1 MRISRQTFFDAG
13 GAKFHRRRL
22 RSIFHMSSLV
32 PSQSFHY
39 VSCFA
44 VSQSLLDLG
53 SSTLKKTFVVTARVL
68 ETTRTAFYT
77 GGSRKSCTTTSLRH
91 DPKKEG
97 LSELHLAANSTCA
110 SGASFH
116 RFPLSEFGLHLSFK
130 SVRTFIECSGSELLL
145 KKAQSSGVLSVSG
158 RRSPS
163 FSLCKRGSV
172 SLLGGC
178 STPIRRTITISS
190 PPPCATDRY
199 PGDEVLRSWRS
210 SAARNFPIKLKS
222 SEAADVSPNL
232 SSTWARPKLFSR
244 GISPVSISQNINF
257 IERTRPRN
265 CFAALVLFIPMI
277 SGGFT
282 EALVRSRVHITPYM
296 SVLKRFSS
304 SWLPVGSSAPSS
316 KTFLMRSVTSPAIKQ
331 MKLPKSLTV
340 LLSCGTVCT
349 GPEDATGFVST
360 IFRGVDWLSTSRF
373 NVTMFQ
379 LSGCAVKFTLTH
391 SSCSLNS
398 LSIYSRGFSTS
409 ISYVVLSY
417 CFASSARIVSSSKC
431 NPEV

>member
-1 MRISRQTFFDAG
+1 M
-13 GAKFHRRRL
+13 
-22 RSIFHMSSLV
+22 V
-32 PSQSFHY
+32 Y
-39 VSCFA
+39 
-44 VSQSLLDLG
+44 
-53 SSTLKKTFVVTARVL
+53 ARVL

-77 GGSRKSCTTTSLRH
+77 GGSRKSYTTTSLRH
-91 DPKKEG
+91 DPKKKG
-97 LSELHLAANSTCA
+97 LSELHLATNSTCA

-116 RFPLSEFGLHLSFK
+116 RFPLSEFGLQLSSR
-130 SVRTFIECSGSELLL
+130 SVRTSIECSGSELLL

-163 FSLCKRGSV
+163 SSLCKQGSI

-178 STPIRRTITISS
+178 STPIRQTITISS

-199 PGDEVLRSWRS
+199 PGDEVLRRWRS
-210 SAARNFPIKLKS
+210 SAAHNFLIKLKS

-232 SSTWARPKLFSR
+232 SSTWPGPS
-244 GISPVSISQNINF
+244 
-257 IERTRPRN
+257 
-265 CFAALVLFIPMI
+265 CFQ
-277 SGGFT
+277 
-282 EALVRSRVHITPYM
+282 E
-296 SVLKRFSS
+296 RFSS

-340 LLSCGTVCT
+340 LLSCGAVCT

-360 IFRGVDWLSTSRF
+360 IFRGVDWLSMSQF

-379 LSGCAVKFTLTH
+379 LSGGAVKFTLTH
-391 SSCSLNS
+391 SSCSPNS
-398 LSIYSRGFSTS
+398 LSIYPRGFSTS
-409 ISYVVLSY
+409 IGYVVLSY
-417 CFASSARIVSSSKC
+417 CFASSARIVFFSKC

>member
-1 MRISRQTFFDAG
+1 
-13 GAKFHRRRL
+13 
-22 RSIFHMSSLV
+22 MSFSV

-39 VSCFA
+39 VSCSL
-44 VSQSLLDLG
+44 SQSLLDLG
-53 SSTLKKTFVVTARVL
+53 SSTLKRPSWSMLVFLRPPELHSIPGVPGKTVQ
-68 ETTRTAFYT
+68 
-77 GGSRKSCTTTSLRH
+77 TTSLRH
-91 DPKKEG
+91 DSKEG
-97 LSELHLAANSTCA
+97 LSELHLATNSTCA

-116 RFPLSEFGLHLSFK
+116 RFPFSEFGLHLSSR
-130 SVRTFIECSGSELLL
+130 SVRTSIECSGSELLL

-163 FSLCKRGSV
+163 SSLCKRGSV
-172 SLLGGC
+172 FLLGGC
-178 STPIRRTITISS
+178 STPIRQTITISS

-210 SAARNFPIKLKS
+210 SAAHNFPIKLKS

-244 GISPVSISQNINF
+244 
-257 IERTRPRN
+257 
-265 CFAALVLFIPMI
+265 
-277 SGGFT
+277 
-282 EALVRSRVHITPYM
+282 
-296 SVLKRFSS
+296 
-304 SWLPVGSSAPSS
+304 APSS

-340 LLSCGTVCT
+340 LLSCGAVCT

-379 LSGCAVKFTLTH
+379 LSGDAVKFTLTH
-391 SSCSLNS
+391 SNCSLNS
-398 LSIYSRGFSTS
+398 LSIYPRGFSTS

-417 CFASSARIVSSSKC
+417 CFVSSARIVSYSKC